1 MINAKLIGLA
11 LSSAAFL
18 GMAGYIYIL
27 RNDIKVL
34 KSEIAGLEK
43 YLEEATAEVSQ
54 CVSDKALSE
63 RVSND
68 YKNANVALRRERD
81 RLRNNP
87 ACVVPE
93 PSRPSSVSSSEGNQL
108 SGGNGIRVD
117 WLYDFAGDAEQDRLT
132 AIACVDFVTQL
143 YESRG
148 LN

>member
-1 MINAKLIGLA
+1 MNIKLIGLA
-11 LSSAAFL
+11 LSASAFL
-18 GMAGYIYIL
+18 GMTAYIYIL
-27 RNDIKVL
+27 RSDIKVL
-34 KSEIAGLEK
+34 KGEISGLEK
-43 YLEEATAEVSQ
+43 DLEESTLDMERCSL
-54 CVSDKALSE
+54 DKALTE

-87 ACVVPE
+87 ACVVPK
-93 PSRPSSVSSSEGNQL
+93 PSSPPSVSSGEGNQL
-108 SGGNGIRVD
+108 SSSHGIRVN

-132 AIACVDFVTQL
+132 ATACVDFVTQL

>member
-1 MINAKLIGLA
+1 MMNVKLIGLA
-11 LSSAAFL
+11 LSAFAFL
-18 GMAGYIYIL
+18 GMASYIYIL
-27 RNDIKVL
+27 RSDIKVL
-34 KSEIAGLEK
+34 KGEVSGLEK
-43 YLEEATAEVSQ
+43 YLEEATAEVNQ
-54 CVSDKALSE
+54 CVSDKALTE

-87 ACVVPE
+87 ACVVPK
-93 PSRPSSVSSSEGNQL
+93 PSSPSSISASEGNQL
-108 SGGNGIRVD
+108 SSGDGIRVD

-132 AIACVDFVTQL
+132 AIACTDFVTQL